1 MNKKQIAV
9 LDKLAEYEA
18 AKRSTQPLYDE
29 WSQTYE
35 QDLIG
40 NLGYTGHLIAA
51 KALAG
56 VAPNKGASII
66 DIGCGTG
73 LVGQELKAL
82 GYTHIDGIDISEE
95 MLNVARPKAIYGK
108 LVSGDL
114 MQTTVIEAGA
124 YQAAVCAG
132 SFAPGHLGPEC
143 YSEIIRMVQPG
154 SPIVIFMNGAYFV
167 EDGYQ
172 AHIDRLAQSGV
183 WTVIEIKAFN
193 YMNAIERPGRLIV
206 ARKCGS
212 T

>member
-1 MNKKQIAV
+1 MSKKQITV

-29 WSQTYE
+29 WSLTYE
-35 QDLIG
+35 QDLVG

-56 VAPNKGASII
+56 VAPDKAASII

-82 GYTHIDGIDISEE
+82 GYTRIDGIDISEE
-95 MLNVARPKAIYGK
+95 MLNVAQTKAIYNK

-114 MQTTVIEAGA
+114 MKTTVIEAGA

-143 YSEIIRMVQPG
+143 YPEIIRMVQPG
-154 SPIVIFMNGAYFV
+154 SPIVIFMNGAHFV

-172 AHIDRLAQSGV
+172 AYIDRLAQSGV
-183 WTVIEIKAFN
+183 WTLIEIKAFN
-193 YMNAIERPGRLIV
+193 YMSALERPGRLIV
-206 ARKCGS
+206 ARKC
-212 T
+212 

>member
-1 MNKKQIAV
+1 MSKKQIAV

-35 QDLIG
+35 QDLVG

-56 VAPNKGASII
+56 VAPDKAASII

-114 MQTTVIEAGA
+114 MKTTVIEAGT

-143 YSEIIRMVQPG
+143 YPEIIRMVQPG
-154 SPIVIFMNGAYFV
+154 SPIVIFMNGAHFV

-193 YMNAIERPGRLIV
+193 YMNALERPGRLIV
-206 ARKCGS
+206 ARKC
-212 T
+212 